1 MMKQFLTPSIV
12 SAVLLVIGTGIT
24 GCNTISRT
32 NDTRTQSQSQPQGQS
47 QGQLQNQPQGQSP
60 VPATPTSNPS
70 PLNLKQ
76 GDPNYVA
83 QVVQNVGPAVVRI
96 DATRTVELPQ
106 DPLSNRLFGQPSQG
120 QERVQRGTGSGFII
134 SSDGQIV
141 TNAHVISGADNVTV
155 LLKDGRRLRGTVIG
169 SDPLSDIAVVKVDA
183 TGLPAARLGN
193 SDNLLPGQT
202 AIAIGNPLGLNNTG
216 TEGIISATGRSAS
229 DIGVSDRRV
238 DFIQTDA
245 AINPGNS
252 GGPLLNANGEVIG
265 VNTAILQGAQGLG
278 FAIPI
283 NAARRVAEQLIAN
296 GRVQYPY
303 VGLQMAALTPELQ
316 QAINQSNRE
325 VQIKQD
331 QGVVI
336 LRVVPNSPAARA
348 GVRPGDVIVRAN
360 NTDIQNPEQIQ
371 QQVDTV
377 GLGNQLQMTISR
389 GGRSQQV
396 SIKTEALP
404 ENLPNS

>member
-12 SAVLLVIGTGIT
+12 SAVLFIIGTGIT
-24 GCNTISRT
+24 GCNTLSRT
-32 NDTRTQSQSQPQGQS
+32 NDTRTQSQGQPSSQS
-47 QGQLQNQPQGQSP
+47 QNQPQGQSP
-60 VPATPTSNPS
+60 VPATPPSNPS

-202 AIAIGNPLGLNNTG
+202 AIAIGNPLGLNNTV

-303 VGLQMAALTPELQ
+303 VGLQMAELTPELQ

-371 QQVDTV
+371 QQVDAV

>member
-12 SAVLLVIGTGIT
+12 SAVLFIIGTGIT
-24 GCNTISRT
+24 GCNTLSRT
-32 NDTRTQSQSQPQGQS
+32 NDTRTQSQGQPSSQS
-47 QGQLQNQPQGQSP
+47 QNQPQGQSP
-60 VPATPTSNPS
+60 VPATPPSNPS

-202 AIAIGNPLGLNNTG
+202 AIAIGNPLGLNNTV

-283 NAARRVAEQLIAN
+283 NAARRVADQLIAN

-371 QQVDTV
+371 QQVDAV

-389 GGRSQQV
+389 GGRSQQI

>member
-12 SAVLLVIGTGIT
+12 SAVLFIIGTGIT
-24 GCNTISRT
+24 GCNTLSRT
-32 NDTRTQSQSQPQGQS
+32 NDTRTQSQGQPSSQS
-47 QGQLQNQPQGQSP
+47 QNQPQGQSP
-60 VPATPTSNPS
+60 VPATPPSSPS

-202 AIAIGNPLGLNNTG
+202 AIAIGNPLGLNNTV

-283 NAARRVAEQLIAN
+283 NAARRVADQLIAN

-303 VGLQMAALTPELQ
+303 VGLQMAELTPELQ

-371 QQVDTV
+371 QQVDAV